1 VAPVVT
7 LPTDRSEL
15 DALIDAFVARYTNR
29 QTRRMYRTDLALLFA
44 STGRR
49 HPDDLTEADVLAWCA
64 GNGRHL
70 ANNTVRSRLSH
81 VRTFLRWAVRTG
93 HTTPRLADAL
103 ADRDNPLTR
112 SYPRLYG
119 KRQGK
124 FPARWLSHHEAFGRL
139 IGTCSARTNTDLRD
153 ELVLRLGLAG
163 LRAAEIISLRLR
175 SLDLDTPTLQWIGKA
190 NRPGTIVPGSQ
201 LVALLREYLGRY
213 SEAVGRPL
221 TPDDPLICRQ
231 KPGAGAGEVSWGQ
244 PIAQT
249 CSVRRIVTLR
259 ADAASLG
266 HLSPHDLRRTA
277 AGILHHATDEHG
289 AHHFDLLDIQRV
301 LDHADPA
308 TTMRSYLKPIDT
320 ATKQRAAH
328 LLD

>member
-1 VAPVVT
+1 VVSLPSARPPVA
-7 LPTDRSEL
+7 
-15 DALIDAFVARYTNR
+15 ALIDEFLSRYVNR
-29 QTRRMYRTDLALLFA
+29 ATRRIYALNLSELFA
-44 STGRR
+44 STGRQ
-49 HPDDLTEADVLAWCA
+49 HPNDLTEADVLAWCA
-64 GNGRHL
+64 GNGRQL

-93 HTTPRLADAL
+93 HTTPHLADAL

-124 FPARWLSHHEAFGRL
+124 FPARWLSHDEAFERL
-139 IGTCSARTNTDLRD
+139 VGTCAAATDVDLRD

-163 LRAAEIISLRLR
+163 LRVAEIIGLRVRNLDRDANTLR
-175 SLDLDTPTLQWIGKA
+175 WIGKA
-190 NRPGTIVPGSQ
+190 NRPRLVMLGAQ
-201 LVALLREYLGRY
+201 LASRLADYLDRY
-213 SEAVGRPL
+213 RAAVRRPL
-221 TPDDPLICRQ
+221 RPDDALICRE
-231 KPGAGAGEVSWGQ
+231 KPGRGRGALAWAH

-249 CSVRRIVTLR
+249 CSLRRIVALR
-259 ADAASLG
+259 ADAAGLG

-289 AHHFDLLDIQRV
+289 AHQFDLLDIQRV

-308 TTMRSYLKPIDT
+308 TTMRSYLEPIDT
-320 ATKQRAAH
+320 ATKERAAH
-328 LLD
+328 FLD